1 MLKYTKHNLKKIEQL
16 FEQLNYTVRYE
27 RGNFQSGYCLVE
39 NRRVAVINK
48 YFDTEGR
55 INVLLDIL
63 QAVEVDGQEL
73 DEKSGKFYRAL
84 MADANAEDQ

>member
-1 MLKYTKHNLKKIEQL
+1 MLKYTKNNLKKIEQL
-16 FEQLNYTVRYE
+16 FEQLDYTVRYE
-27 RGNFQSGYCLVE
+27 RGSFQSGYCLVE

-63 QAVEVDGQEL
+63 QAVAVDEDAL
-73 DEKSGKFYRAL
+73 DEKTGKFYRTL
-84 MADANAEDQ
+84 LSNANAEDQ